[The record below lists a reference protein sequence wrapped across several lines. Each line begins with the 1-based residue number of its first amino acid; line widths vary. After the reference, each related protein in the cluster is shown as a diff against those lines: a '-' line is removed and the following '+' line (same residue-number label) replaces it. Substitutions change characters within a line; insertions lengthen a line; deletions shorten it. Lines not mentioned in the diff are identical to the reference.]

1 MRIVENQKIEYP
13 YSAEPREDG
22 TVLVQFIDF
31 EEAFTEGHTLEEAA
45 FNAAE
50 VLSAIIGY
58 RIDKGEILPIPT
70 VTAGE
75 HILYAAPSPAIQSA
89 VLLQHARG
97 QQKKTMADL
106 ARALGTS
113 WPCAARLEDPKYR
126 PTLRQLDRA
135 AAVLGKRLVLCLE

>member
-1 MRIVENQKIEYP
+1 MKIEYP
-13 YSAEPREDG
+13 YMAEPQEDG
-22 TVLVQFIDF
+22 TFLVQFVDF

-58 RIDKGEILPIPT
+58 RLGNGETLPLPT
-70 VTAGE
+70 DTTGE
-75 HILYAAPSPAIQSA
+75 HVLYTAPSPAIQSA
-89 VLLQHARG
+89 VLLQNARG
-97 QQKKTMADL
+97 EQKKTMADL

-113 WPCAARLEDPKYR
+113 WPCAARLEDPKHW

>member
-1 MRIVENQKIEYP
+1 MKIEYP
-13 YSAEPREDG
+13 YTAELQEDG
-22 TVLVQFIDF
+22 SILVQFVDF
-31 EEAFTEGHTLEEAA
+31 EEAFTEGLSLEEAT

-58 RIDKGEILPIPT
+58 RLDKGETLPDPSAT
-70 VTAGE
+70 DGKN
-75 HILYAAPSPAIQSA
+75 ILYAAPSPAIQSA
-89 VLLQHARG
+89 VLLQHARSE
-97 QQKKTMADL
+97 QKKTLADL

-113 WPCAARLEDPKYR
+113 WPCAARLEDPKHW

>member
-1 MRIVENQKIEYP
+1 MKIEYP
-13 YSAEPREDG
+13 YTVEAQADG
-22 TVLVQFIDF
+22 TFLVQFIDF
-31 EEAFTEGHTLEEAA
+31 EEAFTEGRTPEEAS

-58 RIDKGEILPIPT
+58 RLNKGETLPIPT
-70 VTAGE
+70 ATNDE
-75 HILYAAPSPAIQSA
+75 HIQYAAPSPAIQSA
-89 VLLQHARG
+89 VLLQYARG

-113 WPCAARLEDPKYR
+113 WPCAARLEDPKHW